1 MVEIRR
7 PNDGRDPFPI
17 LLKRCKLPKTP
28 NVPPVG
34 EGLAHGFLQGFAQG
48 LSGMYLQGDGCRGG
62 SNGTTYLAV
71 GLPSCQRP

>member
-1 MVEIRR
+1 MDDTVEMVEIRR

-34 EGLAHGFLQGFAQG
+34 ER
-48 LSGMYLQGDGCRGG
+48 LSRAACRGSLRG
-62 SNGTTYLAV
+62 
-71 GLPSCQRP
+71 